1 MKTEQILN
9 RIERRFRKYYIP
21 GLMGYVIFGMVIVF
35 IMDAIVC
42 PMMGKEP
49 LSPYISFNRELIM
62 HGQIWRLVSFV
73 FEPVTYSP
81 FFFIF
86 AMYFYWMIGDV
97 LENNW
102 GSFRFNLYFF
112 TSLLGA
118 IIAGFITGTADNY
131 YMMLTMFLAFAVIA
145 PDMPILLFFFIPVK
159 IKYLAYV
166 DAALILISFILSGFS
181 GKIAI
186 LLSVINFLLFFG
198 EAFMVRAK
206 MRINHWKYRMK
217 NKR

>member
-9 RIERRFRKYYIP
+9 KIERRFRKYYIP

-35 IMDAIVC
+35 IMDAIIC
-42 PMMGKEP
+42 PMTGRQP
-49 LSPYISFNRELIM
+49 LYPFIQFSRSAIM
-62 HGQIWRLVSFV
+62 HGQVWRLISFV
-73 FEPVTYSP
+73 FEPITYSP
-81 FFFIF
+81 LFFIF
-86 AMYFYWMIGDV
+86 TMYFYWMIGSV

-118 IIAGFITGTADNY
+118 IIAGFITGTVDNY

-145 PDMPILLFFFIPVK
+145 PDLPILLFFFIPVK
-159 IKYLAYV
+159 IKYIAYV
-166 DAALILISFILSGFS
+166 DAAVLLISFILAGFS

-198 EAFMVRAK
+198 EAFMARAK
-206 MRINHWKYRMK
+206 MRINHWKFKMK
-217 NKR
+217 NRR